1 MCPGR
6 HLFFLSTWSRRTT
19 SKRKPKRIEQ
29 NFEQTSQRI
38 HAEKPKLTPIARSTT
53 ALKPP
58 HLTLNPTL
66 NSAGDLHYCC
76 ISAMRGKL
84 AFEVIEICS
93 KYYYRGSWSAYVNK
107 TESPLLRFITSPV
120 LRVSSELWGI
130 NVLCNRI
137 DIFHRVEPNAL
148 RIRSILNWYLTRE
161 NAGMTRCSIL
171 QGISTRAFQIKPSTK
186 YGSIVVH
193 FATS

>member
-6 HLFFLSTWSRRTT
+6 HLFFSSTWSRRTT

-66 NSAGDLHYCC
+66 NSAGDLHYYY

-84 AFEVIEICS
+84 ASEVIEICS
-93 KYYYRGSWSAYVNK
+93 NRGSWSVYVNK
-107 TESPLLRFITSPV
+107 TESPLLKF
-120 LRVSSELWGI
+120 VSSPGAS
-130 NVLCNRI
+130 CQ
-137 DIFHRVEPNAL
+137 F
-148 RIRSILNWYLTRE
+148 RSS
-161 NAGMTRCSIL
+161 M
-171 QGISTRAFQIKPSTK
+171 
-186 YGSIVVH
+186 
-193 FATS
+193 